1 MTFRLTEL
9 SNQVYNWKQRWL
21 EIRFATNLRILKE
34 HYMVNLKRIHL
45 KTKSFDKIK
54 GFKSII
60 SCQVQKQLYQF
71 FDIVFRMVEYD
82 VNILQ
87 RYSKQ
92 SMSSGSISTFDSRN
106 SAPSRSSLTPIDVSS
121 ATTNLRRRSCE
132 RENSQDTPKIEEDKQ
147 LNNILQ
153 KVDSKSE
160 FLPSLKVIF
169 ID

>member
-1 MTFRLTEL
+1 
-9 SNQVYNWKQRWL
+9 
-21 EIRFATNLRILKE
+21 
-34 HYMVNLKRIHL
+34 
-45 KTKSFDKIK
+45 
-54 GFKSII
+54 
-60 SCQVQKQLYQF
+60 
-71 FDIVFRMVEYD
+71 MVEYD

-92 SMSSGSISTFDSRN
+92 SMSSGSISTFDSRT

-160 FLPSLKVIF
+160 FLPSIKVIC
-169 ID
+169 IDLGYWKSLR

>member
-1 MTFRLTEL
+1 
-9 SNQVYNWKQRWL
+9 
-21 EIRFATNLRILKE
+21 
-34 HYMVNLKRIHL
+34 
-45 KTKSFDKIK
+45 
-54 GFKSII
+54 
-60 SCQVQKQLYQF
+60 
-71 FDIVFRMVEYD
+71 MVEYD

-92 SMSSGSISTFDSRN
+92 SMSSGSISTFDSRT

-121 ATTNLRRRSCE
+121 ATTNLRRRSYE